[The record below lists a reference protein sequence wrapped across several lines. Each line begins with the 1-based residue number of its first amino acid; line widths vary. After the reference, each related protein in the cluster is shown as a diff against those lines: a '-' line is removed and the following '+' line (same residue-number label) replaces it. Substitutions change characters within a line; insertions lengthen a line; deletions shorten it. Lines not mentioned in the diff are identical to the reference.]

1 MSHELRTPLNA
12 VMGYAQLLQLD
23 TEEPLSESQNFNVS
37 HILKGGNHLLELIN
51 DVLELSKIELGK
63 LSLNLENVRVRDII
77 RESLD
82 LVRSRAAD
90 IGIEIIDQIE
100 GNELPILWADGIRL
114 TQALVNILSNA
125 IKYNSEHGKITLSC
139 QEMPNQFLRINVADT
154 GAGISEDNQTKL
166 FHPFERLGLEGGTIE
181 GTGIG
186 LVITKQL
193 IELMGG
199 KVDFKSK
206 VGKGST
212 FWLDIPISDKQAEF
226 HINTAVV
233 GQGTLR
239 AEQNNEDK
247 NTRTV
252 LYIEDNPENLR
263 LMETII
269 GNIKNLKLLTAYNAE
284 LGLDLAKTKKLD
296 LILMDIKLPGMNG
309 VEALKQL
316 QENDKTK
323 NIPVIAITAE
333 AMPNNVEAGIKA
345 GFKEYITKPFN
356 VPNLVQTIEQTVN
369 GIKHSS

>member
-1 MSHELRTPLNA
+1 
-12 VMGYAQLLQLD
+12 
-23 TEEPLSESQNFNVS
+23 
-37 HILKGGNHLLELIN
+37 
-51 DVLELSKIELGK
+51 
-63 LSLNLENVRVRDII
+63 
-77 RESLD
+77 
-82 LVRSRAAD
+82 
-90 IGIEIIDQIE
+90 
-100 GNELPILWADGIRL
+100 
-114 TQALVNILSNA
+114 
-125 IKYNSEHGKITLSC
+125 
-139 QEMPNQFLRINVADT
+139 
-154 GAGISEDNQTKL
+154 
-166 FHPFERLGLEGGTIE
+166 
-181 GTGIG
+181 
-186 LVITKQL
+186 
-193 IELMGG
+193 MGG

-206 VGKGST
+206 VGKDST

-226 HINTAVV
+226 HINAAVV

-296 LILMDIKLPGMNG
+296 LILMDINLPGMNG